1 MAQMQMKVLNNLN
14 VLQFATGSEYNYQVV
29 IVQERDQFQSNFTVI
44 IRANIVNIENRKGD
58 RART

>member
-1 MAQMQMKVLNNLN
+1 MPMKVLNYLK
-14 VLQFATGSEYNYQVV
+14 VLQLATGSEYRYEVV
-29 IVQERDQFQSNFTVI
+29 IVQERDQFQSNFSVI

>member
-1 MAQMQMKVLNNLN
+1 MKVLNYLK
-14 VLQFATGSEYNYQVV
+14 VLQLATGSEYRYEVV
-29 IVQERDQFQSNFTVI
+29 IVQERDQFQSNFSVI